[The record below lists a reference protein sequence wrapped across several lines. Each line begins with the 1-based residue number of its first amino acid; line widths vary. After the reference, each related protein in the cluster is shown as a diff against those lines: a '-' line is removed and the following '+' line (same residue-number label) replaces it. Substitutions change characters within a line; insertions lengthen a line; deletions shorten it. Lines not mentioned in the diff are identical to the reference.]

1 MQSKETD
8 DVVGLVHR
16 VRKKFY
22 AYKVLQVWNT
32 TPPESWCAVQVCLA
46 EYEEDERKEQA
57 EDEELKTP
65 SKSPKLPE
73 VKKKKGVPP
82 AMASLTAPQR
92 IRDEIKNLCKLLHN
106 IPAVKGMHLASDLS
120 RLTGFICRERVSI
133 CACRHTEDP

>member
-8 DVVGLVHR
+8 DVVGLVRR

-22 AYKVLQVWNT
+22 AYK
-32 TPPESWCAVQVCLA
+32 VCLA

-82 AMASLTAPQR
+82 AIASLTAPQR

-106 IPAVKGMHLASDLS
+106 IPAVKENELAFVHADIPKILEEV
-120 RLTGFICRERVSI
+120 LMDEVAGV
-133 CACRHTEDP
+133 AVKKP